1 MNISQCKV
9 CNSPHRA
16 EIETLYFQGWGG
28 RKIEKYLKDNYGEDI
43 SYRTIIR
50 HMQEHV
56 KPRLK
61 EAIEEE
67 TTEIYTKMYKEVA
80 SNFGLAL
87 EALFTMIKTG
97 KKDLENEK
105 ATARDK
111 EVAGR
116 NITMAIKEMKEL
128 LQLTEEKE
136 GSDDF
141 GLD

>member
-1 MNISQCKV
+1 
-9 CNSPHRA
+9 
-16 EIETLYFQGWGG
+16 
-28 RKIEKYLKDNYGEDI
+28 
-43 SYRTIIR
+43 
-50 HMQEHV
+50 MQEHV